1 MSVLVGNTIRRNDS
15 VFIAAYWPLKNEI
28 ETTNAVQMVTAIAQ
42 TANKLGAEVIVEAPL
57 PSFNKSAFFCTKEW
71 YRTNYEGCT
80 VDRTTVEQQRA
91 NFMAQIQELI
101 RTQHNVRIWDPL
113 PILCPTTT
121 CSQFQG
127 ESPLF
132 LIMEHDRLDLLLSRS
147 GSMRHPIQLKA
158 WPHSSVHP
166 NLIRAVQYYKEGV
179 RTILKAVCG
188 PQRGK

>member
-15 VFIAAYWPLKNEI
+15 IFIAAYWPLKNKI
-28 ETTNAVQMVTAIAQ
+28 ETTNAVQMVAAIAQ
-42 TANKLGAEVIVEAPL
+42 MADKVGAEVIVEAPL

-80 VDRTTVEQQRA
+80 VDRTAVEQQRA
-91 NFMAQIQELI
+91 NFMAKIQELV
-101 RTQHNVRIWDPL
+101 RAQRNVRTWDPL

-132 LIMEHDRLDLLLSRS
+132 RDDNHLSYYGARS
-147 GSMRHPIQLKA
+147 LGPAFVTFWKHAAPDPHENLASLFGSSKFD
-158 WPHSSVHP
+158 
-166 NLIRAVQYYKEGV
+166 
-179 RTILKAVCG
+179 
-188 PQRGK
+188 